1 MSGHKSFA
9 VAGAGTFGAYVVKE
23 LLKAKAEGTVNDVVV
38 LTRVGSKVDFEGA
51 RVIAVDY
58 NDKESIKAAL
68 SGVDVVISAISAFV
82 LNVQSTIAAAAKE
95 AGVKLFVPSEFAGDA
110 ESARGGFYAA
120 KGDLRASLRAIGPPL
135 ALFYTGVW
143 SDFVWNQF
151 LQLDILSGKI
161 TVGGD
166 GNYPISWTSRTDSA
180 RFIVHILT
188 RLPRERLEN
197 SIFRCEADRKSYNEV
212 VRLYEDKTGKKV
224 EVEYIPA
231 SVLTERVN
239 ENPEDVVSYI
249 QLSVVNMG
257 LGGKPDNDLFPDW
270 KPAPAIDGVPLA

>member
-1 MSGHKSFA
+1 MSGHRSFA

-23 LLKAKAEGTVNDVVV
+23 LLKAQAEGTVNDVVV
-38 LTRVGSKVDFEGA
+38 LTRAGSKTDLEGA

-68 SGVDVVISAISAFV
+68 SGVDVVISAIRASIF
-82 LNVQSTIAAAAKE
+82 NVQSNLAMAAKE
-95 AGVKLFVPSEFAGDA
+95 TGVKLFVPSEFGGDA
-110 ESARGGFYAA
+110 ESAKGGIYAA
-120 KGDLRASLRAIGPPL
+120 RVDRRDSIRAIGPPL

-143 SDFVWNQF
+143 SDYVWNRS

-188 RLPRERLEN
+188 KLPRERLEN

-224 EVEYIPA
+224 EVEYIPV

-239 ENPEDVVSYI
+239 ENPKDVVSYI
-249 QLSVVNMG
+249 QLAVVNIG
-257 LGGKPDNDLFPDW
+257 LGGNSDNDLFPDW
-270 KPAPAIDGVPLA
+270 KPAPAVDG